1 MELKTTTEYSR
12 FKIYDFNRPVDKN
25 RIGVLAE
32 SMVEHGFLLPILVG
46 PGFFVLD
53 GQHRLE
59 AAKISKV
66 AISYIKIS
74 IPIKKIPL
82 LIAGVNSTARNWG
95 NEDYLNLWVQQGIE
109 HYTYIR
115 NVLVNYKLNL
125 PIFFRIVGDHREY
138 RKNFKNGELNIS
150 GPERKRITRRAIM
163 INGICQVYIDTPSIS
178 NSLAFKRACCSVV
191 VKPEY
196 NHKIMLAKLEKNP
209 GKVKKVSNSRD
220 YVFMLADIYNHG
232 SRNKIDFTK

>member
-1 MELKTTTEYSR
+1 MELKTTKEYSL
-12 FKIYDFNRPVDKN
+12 FKIYDFNRPIDKN

-32 SMVEHGFLLPILVG
+32 SMIEHGFLLPILVG
-46 PGFFVLD
+46 QGFFVLD
-53 GQHRLE
+53 GQHRVE
-59 AAKISKV
+59 AAKIANV
-66 AISYIKIS
+66 PISYIQIS

-115 NVLVNYKLNL
+115 NFLVNYSFNL
-125 PIFFRIVGDHREY
+125 PMFFRIVGDHREY
-138 RKNFKNGELNIS
+138 RKNFKNGDLKIS
-150 GPERKRITRRAIM
+150 GAERKIITSRAMM
-163 INGICQVYIDTPSIS
+163 INDICHVYKDIPSIG
-178 NSLAFKRACCSVV
+178 NAVVFKRACCSVV
-191 VKPEY
+191 VKSEY
-196 NHKIMLAKLEKNP
+196 NHKTMLSKLEKNP